1 MEPKRTLH
9 SGNLVRGVHAGDRK
23 LFMEKYYDPQRYME
37 LGTCFVR
44 EDGKIF
50 ILLKD
55 RWWMG
60 GRKMNQKTQQEGY
73 RNFNLKSL
81 TEEEERFIKKLV
93 DAEVASKPESFQIL
107 KIEDKEENF
116 SFMETMGKENHNIIK
131 NSAGL

>member
-9 SGNLVRGVHAGDRK
+9 SGNLVRGDRK
-23 LFMEKYYDPQRYME
+23 LFMEKYYME

-44 EDGKIF
+44 ED

-55 RWWMG
+55 
-60 GRKMNQKTQQEGY
+60 GRKKNEQEGY

-93 DAEVASKPESFQIL
+93 DAEVESFQIL

-116 SFMETMGKENHNIIK
+116 SFMETMGKENHN
-131 NSAGL
+131 SAGL